1 MAAKMSPIRIQ
12 QSLQGEIAK
21 LRRQNILLR
30 GALADIVTMKEIEVA
45 RAHALK
51 VLTAEPSPARE
62 STMSGEIGHG
72 DVGAAGGQRGDAGRG
87 DPDA

>member
-1 MAAKMSPIRIQ
+1 MAAKISPIRIQ

-21 LRRQNILLR
+21 LRRQNIYLR

-45 RAHALK
+45 RAYALK
-51 VLTAEPSPARE
+51 VLTNEPAPP
-62 STMSGEIGHG
+62 TDIGHG
-72 DVGAAGGQRGDAGRG
+72 DVGSAGGGVDIAKRMRG